1 MYAKWKSA
9 SNKVDFWARRLA
21 ENYAE
26 CCLSVMDDMRRQ
38 TDNDFT
44 FYFVT
49 VVTYDL
55 EARFVQI
62 SFSQSYNIS
71 KEAAAQRM

>member
-1 MYAKWKSA
+1 MYAKWKPT
-9 SNKVDFWARRLA
+9 SNKADFWAKQLA

-55 EARFVQI
+55 EVRFVQI